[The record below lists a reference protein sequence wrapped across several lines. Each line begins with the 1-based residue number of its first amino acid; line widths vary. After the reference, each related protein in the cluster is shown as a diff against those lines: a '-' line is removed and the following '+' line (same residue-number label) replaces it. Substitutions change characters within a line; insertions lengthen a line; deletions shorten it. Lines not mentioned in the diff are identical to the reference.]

1 MSEKPQRPEDSPP
14 QRRRPPRLTLG
25 QFIGVSFVGL
35 AALLA
40 VLLSIFYEGSR
51 HTLLLASE
59 QIMAQAS
66 RRVTERIEAHLGEAE
81 NLLASFDW
89 QADLGLL
96 DPGDLPSLEA
106 SLVGE
111 VTSHP
116 RVTEVTLTYGQAI
129 GRYERDE
136 APYDAGDLKLAPD
149 QSGQVSISRVGA
161 ESDTGIVVRRAW
173 QEGGRWHATERRLPY
188 EITPHAATPPAVD
201 PTAHA
206 TFTVPSLERH
216 RGRALWSDLA
226 YSEADAALI
235 ESLRRRVVSVQKALW
250 SNDDAFLGVLRVS
263 LLNNRIDDFTR
274 MQVGKGGAADDGH
287 IVLLCDRRGR
297 LISRLGPDDRYAL
310 LDPEG
315 KPDPEGDVRVVPVSP
330 PPQVMAAL
338 RSSVLGDVPSGG
350 SKVVRLDVAG
360 TPYLMNVASLLE
372 DRTQGWLIA
381 IVVPEAHYL
390 GELEASRR
398 RVIGITG
405 LVMLGLVAGG
415 AIFLR
420 AMRRDLGRLIRAAT
434 RLRSFDFAPSTADP
448 VAFRDVQAAADSLEQ
463 AKTALRALGKYAPLD
478 LVRQLYEA
486 RLEPSLGGRIEDVT
500 LMFSDI
506 EGFTTISE
514 QLPPNA
520 LAVALGAY
528 LEVMTREIHATGG
541 IIDKYTGDG
550 VMAMWNTPRRCE
562 RHSER
567 ACAAAL
573 ACREATRALF
583 ASPAWGGLPPW
594 VTRFGIHRADVTVGH
609 FGSPDR
615 MSFTAMGDGVNLAS
629 RLEGLNKQY
638 GTQILVSAAVEAV
651 AHGAFRFRRL
661 DRVAVKGKHE
671 GVEIFELV
679 GARDAAGDAS
689 GVIGRYERAL
699 EAYFEQRFDA
709 ALALLDGCA
718 GDRPSEILGARCRHF
733 LEEPPPAAWD
743 GIYAASE
750 K

>member
-1 MSEKPQRPEDSPP
+1 MREEPQRPEDSPSP
-14 QRRRPPRLTLG
+14 GRRLPRLTLG

-35 AALLA
+35 AALLL

-51 HTLLLASE
+51 RTLLLASE

-96 DPGDLPSLEA
+96 DPGNLPSLEA
-106 SLVGE
+106 SLIGE

-149 QSGQVSISRVGA
+149 QSGQVSVSRVGA
-161 ESDTGIVVRRAW
+161 ESDTGISVRRAW
-173 QEGGRWHATERRLPY
+173 QEGGRWLATQRRLPY
-188 EITPHAATPPAVD
+188 EVTPHATTPPPVD

-206 TFTVPSLERH
+206 TFTVPSRERH
-216 RGRALWSDLA
+216 RGRALWSDLS
-226 YSEADAALI
+226 YSEADAGLI

-250 SNDDAFLGVLRVS
+250 SNDDSFLGVLRVS
-263 LLNNRIDDFTR
+263 LLNNRIDEFTR
-274 MQVGKGGAADDGH
+274 VQVGKKTGKDDDH
-287 IVLLCDRRGR
+287 VILLCDRRGR

-310 LDPEG
+310 LDLEG
-315 KPDPEGDVRVVPVSP
+315 KPDPEGDVRVVPASP
-330 PPQVMAAL
+330 PPQVAAAL
-338 RSSVLGDVPSGG
+338 RAAALRDVPPGG

-372 DRTQGWLIA
+372 NRTQGWLVA

-390 GELEASRR
+390 GEFEASRR
-398 RVIGITG
+398 RVIGMTG
-405 LVMLGLVAGG
+405 LLMLGLVAGG
-415 AIFLR
+415 AMFLR
-420 AMRRDLGRLIRAAT
+420 AMRRDLGRLIGATT

-463 AKTALRALGKYAPLD
+463 AKTALRALGKYVPLD
-478 LVRQLYEA
+478 LVRQLYDA
-486 RLEPSLGGRIEDVT
+486 RLEPSLGGQIEDVT

-514 QLPPNA
+514 QLSPNA

-528 LEVMTREIHATGG
+528 LEAMTREIHATGG

-550 VMAMWNTPRRCE
+550 VMALWNTPRHCE
-562 RHSER
+562 HQSER

-573 ACREATRALF
+573 ACQQAARALF
-583 ASPAWGGLPPW
+583 ASPAWQGLVPW
-594 VTRFGIHRADVTVGH
+594 VTRFGIHRAKVTVGH

-638 GTQILVSAAVEAV
+638 GTRILVSAAVEAD
-651 AHGAFRFRRL
+651 ARRSFRFRHL

-671 GVEIFELV
+671 GGEIFELL
-679 GARDAAGDAS
+679 GARDT
-689 GVIGRYERAL
+689 VIGDSGIVERYERAL
-699 EAYFEQRFDA
+699 EAYFERRFDA

-718 GDRPSEILGARCRHF
+718 GDRPSEVLEERCRRF
-733 LEEPPPAAWD
+733 LDDPPPASWD
-743 GIYAASE
+743 GIYSARE